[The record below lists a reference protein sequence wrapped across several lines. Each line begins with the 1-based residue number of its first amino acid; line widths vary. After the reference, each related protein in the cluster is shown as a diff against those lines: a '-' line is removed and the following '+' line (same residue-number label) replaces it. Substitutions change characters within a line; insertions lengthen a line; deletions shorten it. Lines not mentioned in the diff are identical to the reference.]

1 MTQLYQH
8 DVIGRVFLKRRIN
21 ARKITV
27 TLIPEGVNVTFPFL
41 CPLYVVKRFLDENAQ
56 QIWDA
61 YVKFAWKYKLNQD
74 RKERKRLERQK
85 SLEETSG
92 LETYGGMSVAE
103 TDGGNSSSRNIFS
116 YAVPYSELTQEDL
129 KIIRK
134 TARKILKE
142 RLDWHV
148 ERMNRTIVVEKRGE
162 VVKNPFSY
170 NGLAIKDN
178 SSNLG
183 SCSHL
188 RNINLN
194 MHLIR
199 LPKYL
204 CDYVIVHELCHL
216 VHMDH
221 SREFYDLLSKA
232 LGTDAYKCRRD
243 LHKLEH
249 NFSFLKIRQ

>member
-8 DVIGRVFLKRRIN
+8 EVIGRVFLKRRIN

-56 QIWDA
+56 RIWDA
-61 YVKFAWKYKLNQD
+61 YVKYAWKYKLDQD
-74 RKERKRLERQK
+74 RKERRRLERERT
-85 SLEETSG
+85 LEASSEM
-92 LETYGGMSVAE
+92 ETYGGVSIAE
-103 TDGGNSSSRNIFS
+103 TGGFSSSRNIFS

-183 SCSHL
+183 SCSYM

-221 SREFYDLLSKA
+221 SRDFYDLLTKA
-232 LGTDAYKCRRD
+232 LGMDAYKCRRD

>member
-8 DVIGRVFLKRRIN
+8 EVIGRVFLKRRIN

-56 QIWDA
+56 RIWDA
-61 YVKFAWKYKLNQD
+61 YVKYAWKYKLDQD
-74 RKERKRLERQK
+74 RKERRRLEREK
-85 SLEETSG
+85 TLKATAEM
-92 LETYGGMSVAE
+92 ETYGGVSIAE
-103 TDGGNSSSRNIFS
+103 TGEFSSSRNIFS

-148 ERMNRTIVVEKRGE
+148 ERMNRTIVVEKKGE

-183 SCSHL
+183 SCSYM

-194 MHLIR
+194 MHLVR

-221 SREFYDLLSKA
+221 SRDFYDLLTKA
-232 LGTDAYKCRRD
+232 LGMDAYKCRRD

>member
-8 DVIGRVFLKRRIN
+8 NVIGRVFLKRRIN
-21 ARKITV
+21 ARRITV

-56 QIWDA
+56 QIWNA
-61 YVKFAWKYKLNQD
+61 YVKFAWKHKLEQD
-74 RKERKRLERQK
+74 RKERKRLERERA
-85 SLEETSG
+85 LEEISG
-92 LETYGGMSVAE
+92 LETYGGMSMAE
-103 TDGGNSSSRNIFS
+103 SSDGVSSRDIFS
-116 YAVPYSELTQEDL
+116 YAVPYSSLTQVEL
-129 KIIRK
+129 KIIRE
-134 TARKILKE
+134 TAKKILKE

-148 ERMNRTIVVEKRGE
+148 ERMNRTIVVERKGE

-170 NGLAIKDN
+170 NGFAIKDN

-183 SCSHL
+183 SCSYR

-194 MHLIR
+194 MHLVR

-221 SREFYDLLSKA
+221 SKEFYDLLSKA
-232 LGTDAYKCRRD
+232 LGKDAYKCRRD

-249 NFSFLKIRQ
+249 NFSFLKVRQ